1 MGKRARIFWLI
12 SLAVLL
18 VTGAVADATTTSS
31 RSAHTA
37 KSGKPGPRGP
47 RGRRGFRGATGHRG
61 VTGADGAAGRTGATG
76 PQGVTGAT
84 GATSATGLGS
94 GVPFTV
100 TTAATSSSTTPA
112 GTVIA
117 TVGDTTWG
125 YACWDNGTTLTSDWQ
140 EAPSSASLTYDFYEF
155 HVETSGTTATSN
167 GAVGTSSSAAPIFA
181 DGLGSGVINGSVD
194 ALANEGATGTAPN
207 TKVGLDPMVQLTYH
221 VTPTV
226 IDSAQLRASLSA
238 GKTTGTSSCT
248 LSATFYTT
256 RPS

>member
-1 MGKRARIFWLI
+1 MGA
-12 SLAVLL
+12 
-18 VTGAVADATTTSS
+18 
-31 RSAHTA
+31 
-37 KSGKPGPRGP
+37 
-47 RGRRGFRGATGHRG
+47 
-61 VTGADGAAGRTGATG
+61 TGATG
-76 PQGVTGAT
+76 PTGAMGAT
-84 GATSATGLGS
+84 GPSGPGG

-100 TTAATSSSTTPA
+100 TVSATNSSTTPA

-125 YACWDNGTTLTSDWQ
+125 YACWDNSTTLTADWT

-155 HVETSGTTATSN
+155 HVETTGTTATSN

-181 DGLGSGVINGSVD
+181 DGLGSGTINGSVD
-194 ALANEGATGTAPN
+194 ALANEGATGTAPD

-248 LSATFYTT
+248 FSGTFSTTAT
-256 RPS
+256 S